1 MLNVI
6 LNKNEEENVKLGFPW
21 VYNNEIYS
29 FDGEIFNGE
38 VVKVLNYNKEFATEL
53 YNKFEKIICII

>member
-21 VYNNEIYS
+21 VYNNEIY
-29 FDGEIFNGE
+29 
-38 VVKVLNYNKEFATEL
+38 YNLCKTSSMMKQIKEKSENFLIGFA
-53 YNKFEKIICII
+53 NF

>member
-29 FDGEIFNGE
+29 FDGKIFNGE
-38 VVKVLNYNKEFATEL
+38 VVKEYSL
-53 YNKFEKIICII
+53 